1 VIRDYYE
8 VQRSSRN
15 DIDKLTKEKAAEK
28 AMEDALKNI
37 PNGAKIIDKKFKY
50 AIIKDIGYEAIVY
63 VEVLED
69 IAEQIELSAN

>member
-1 VIRDYYE
+1 MC
-8 VQRSSRN
+8 
-15 DIDKLTKEKAAEK
+15 K
-28 AMEDALKNI
+28 
-37 PNGAKIIDKKFKY
+37 IDKKFKY